1 MPAMLDLRRT
11 VAALVAVAMSAALIA
26 FAFIVSDSFIAQ
38 MRHNA
43 ELSVGDADVV
53 VSTGRHADGGQGLDD
68 TLLSRLEGLDGVESA
83 RGEHWDV
90 IQLDLSAG
98 DTAVVTRDVPTLNG
112 RTSLTAGRLP
122 DAVNEVAISTRLA
135 QTQSLGV
142 GDTVRLK
149 SDYDGGVRT
158 SPTIVGI
165 VSPGPEAGALD
176 EGTQGTVY
184 AVPGQLAAMG
194 ADTSYYNI
202 YVTARSGTNTSTVL
216 GEVTNT
222 VRAVRPGAVVLGA
235 DEAIAQRA
243 AASTVGGAVIT
254 TTLNLLAPVCAVVA
268 SIVIATTFTTLI
280 ARQTRT
286 IGLLRCIG
294 ASRPQ
299 MMRSVLRSAALVGLS
314 GSCLGAA
321 LGVGAAAGALRSG
334 IISGLGADQLTVTS
348 RGLIATIL
356 LGTLVTTVAVLRPA
370 LRASRVSPLIAVTGL
385 TVAPQQ
391 RGRGRAWVAAG
402 GGLLVVGG
410 AAVLII
416 GARAQGFY
424 AMVGGA
430 VLIALGILL
439 ALPFLVALL
448 VSLVERIGSDSR
460 YPTLHLA
467 ARNLGRNQGRSAAT
481 AATLFLCMLVGSA
494 MLVGFFS
501 VNDSYQRIQAENS
514 PVDIT
519 IFGVEPAT
527 DREALTATV
536 EGVDGVEE
544 TVFVPGMYVDI
555 TEGQQTRKIGVSFF
569 DAAQVA
575 TVSRS
580 TRGMED
586 LDDGTLVVNDYQG
599 IADGA
604 RVKLTGPAG
613 SVELIARHN
622 NEWWTPAITPA
633 TAERLNGGASTDAV
647 MWVRTAGDGSSEGVE
662 NAVRQAIRGR
672 NLMAVGSSENR
683 DEFTAFLQR
692 IELTIGLVMV
702 AALVI
707 CLTGMA
713 NTTDVSVL
721 ERTREIGLLRATGSD
736 RPRIRRLVVT
746 EAVLLALIGGVLGI
760 IAGAVLGAVGSLAA
774 LGNLGLRVTVPWL
787 PIIGLVAITALI
799 GIAASLRPAGRAAAV
814 PPVIALA
821 QE

>member
-26 FAFIVSDSFIAQ
+26 FAFVVSDSFAAQ
-38 MRHNA
+38 MRSNA
-43 ELSVGDADVV
+43 ELSVGYADVV
-53 VSTGRHADGGQGLDD
+53 VNTGRRADGGEGLDD
-68 TLLSRLEGLDGVESA
+68 TLVSRLAGLDGVESA

-98 DTAVVTRDVPTLNG
+98 DTAVETRDVPTLSE
-112 RTSLTAGRLP
+112 RTSLIAGRLP

-135 QTQSLGV
+135 QAQSLGV

-149 SDYDGGVRT
+149 NDYDGDVHT

-165 VSPGPEAGALD
+165 VSPGPETGLD
-176 EGTQGTVY
+176 ESAQGTVY
-184 AVPGQLAAMG
+184 AVPEQLAAMG

-202 YVTARSGTNTSTVL
+202 YVTARAGANTGTVL
-216 GEVTNT
+216 DEVTKT
-222 VRAVRPGAVVLGA
+222 VQATRPGAVVLSA

-243 AASTVGGAVIT
+243 ASSTVGATVIT

-268 SIVIATTFTTLI
+268 AIVIATTFATLI

-299 MMRSVLRSAALVGLS
+299 VMRSVLRTAALTGLI

-321 LGVGAAAGALRSG
+321 VGVGVAAAVIRSG
-334 IISGLGADQLTVTS
+334 VISGLGTDQLTITP
-348 RGLIATIL
+348 RGLVATIL
-356 LGTLVTTVAVLRPA
+356 LGTLVTLIAVLRPA
-370 LRASRVSPLIAVTGL
+370 RRASRVSPLIAVTGL
-385 TVAPQQ
+385 TAAPQR
-391 RGRGRAWVAAG
+391 RGRGRAWAAAG

-410 AAVLII
+410 AAVLIF
-416 GARAQGFY
+416 GASTQSFY
-424 AMVGGA
+424 VMVGGA

-439 ALPFLVALL
+439 ALPFLVGLL

-467 ARNLGRNQGRSAAT
+467 ARNLSRNRGRSTAT
-481 AATLFLCMLVGSA
+481 TATLFLCMLVGSA
-494 MLVGFFS
+494 VLVAFFS

-519 IFGVEPAT
+519 IFGVEPDT
-527 DREALTATV
+527 DREALTTTV
-536 EGVDGVEE
+536 EAVDGVED
-544 TVFVPGMYVDI
+544 TVFVPGMNVGA
-555 TEGQQTRKIGVSFF
+555 TVGGQTQQIGISFF
-569 DAAQVA
+569 EPAEVA
-575 TVSRS
+575 SISRS
-580 TRGMED
+580 TSNMADLED
-586 LDDGTLVVNDYQG
+586 DVLVVNDYQG
-599 IADGA
+599 IPDGA
-604 RVKLTGPAG
+604 QVTLTGPAG
-613 SVELIARHN
+613 SVELTARHN
-622 NEWWTPAITPA
+622 NAWWTPAITPA
-633 TAERLNGGASTDAV
+633 TAERLNGGASTEAV
-647 MWVRTAGDGSSEGVE
+647 MWVRTTGDGSSKTVE
-662 NAVRQAIRGR
+662 DAVRQAIRGQ
-672 NLMAVGSSENR
+672 NLMAQGSSESR
-683 DEFTAFLQR
+683 DEFTALLQR
-692 IELTIGLVMV
+692 TELTIGLVMV

-707 CLTGMA
+707 CLSGMA

-736 RPRIRRLVVT
+736 RSGVRRLVVT
-746 EAVLLALIGGVLGI
+746 EAVLLAVIGGVLGI
-760 IAGAVLGAVGSLAA
+760 IAGALLGAVGSLAA
-774 LGNLGLRVTVPWL
+774 MGNVGLRVSLPWL
-787 PIIGLVAITALI
+787 PLLGLLAITALI
-799 GIAASLRPAGRAAAV
+799 GIGASLRPAGRAAAV